1 MNIFHKGNS
10 DLTNAIVRS
19 DWEAVKVECEAHPK
33 SATVWSTRVGFFDGE
48 HESHVLP
55 IHSAA
60 ALCAPKDAI
69 EALALAN
76 PDGVKAKETSFKR
89 LPLHI
94 ACQSHAPEDVV
105 STLLS
110 FYPQGAADTDVIGR
124 LPLHYACSNGASVE
138 VVEELL
144 AAHPWSASGE
154 DIHGW
159 LPIHVAC
166 HFGASTCVIRALTNA
181 NPDSIEARTEKG
193 STPMTLIK
201 KINCKNKEE
210 VLHVL
215 EDAAWLHWHGPM
227 RHHPVHS
234 DRGHDLGLHHRIVR
248 SGAHPQVHH

>member
-1 MNIFHKGNS
+1 MNIFHKGSS

-33 SATVWSTRVGFFDGE
+33 NATVWSTRVGFFDGE

-105 STLLS
+105 STRLS
-110 FYPQGAADTDVIGR
+110 FYPQGAADTDVLGR
-124 LPLHYACSNGASVE
+124 LPLHYA
-138 VVEELL
+138 
-144 AAHPWSASGE
+144 W
-154 DIHGW
+154 
-159 LPIHVAC
+159 
-166 HFGASTCVIRALTNA
+166 
-181 NPDSIEARTEKG
+181 
-193 STPMTLIK
+193 
-201 KINCKNKEE
+201 
-210 VLHVL
+210 
-215 EDAAWLHWHGPM
+215 
-227 RHHPVHS
+227 
-234 DRGHDLGLHHRIVR
+234 
-248 SGAHPQVHH
+248 

>member
-1 MNIFHKGNS
+1 MNILFHKGNS

-33 SATVWSTRVGFFDGE
+33 NATVWSTRVGFFDGE

-110 FYPQGAADTDVIGR
+110 FYPQGAADTDVLGR
-124 LPLHYACSNGASVE
+124 LPLHYA
-138 VVEELL
+138 
-144 AAHPWSASGE
+144 W
-154 DIHGW
+154 
-159 LPIHVAC
+159 
-166 HFGASTCVIRALTNA
+166 
-181 NPDSIEARTEKG
+181 
-193 STPMTLIK
+193 
-201 KINCKNKEE
+201 
-210 VLHVL
+210 
-215 EDAAWLHWHGPM
+215 
-227 RHHPVHS
+227 
-234 DRGHDLGLHHRIVR
+234 
-248 SGAHPQVHH
+248 